1 MWHGVGMDEETRPT
15 VATTARQRAR
25 AEITAA
31 ILVAARARL
40 AEVGPG
46 DLSLRSVA
54 RDVGM
59 VSSAVYR
66 YFPSRDDLLTA
77 LLVQAYDELGDAVAA
92 ADAAQ
97 DGGSPLQRWRAV
109 CRATR
114 AWALANR
121 QEYALL
127 YGTPVAGYA
136 APQDTVLPATRVV
149 ARLVA
154 IVLSASP
161 APVRQPDQ
169 LGEFGEA
176 VDGAVEGLT
185 TLGLAGADD
194 PPDRE
199 VVGRTLMAWSGLFGV
214 ISFELW
220 GHLVGSIT
228 DHDAYFD
235 AVTARLAADIGIS

>member
-1 MWHGVGMDEETRPT
+1 MDN
-15 VATTARQRAR
+15 ASQTARQRAR
-25 AEITAA
+25 QEITGE
-31 ILVAARARL
+31 ILAAARARL

-46 DLSLRSVA
+46 ELSLRSVA

-77 LLVQAYDELGDAVAA
+77 LLVAAYEDLGEAA
-92 ADAAQ
+92 ETADP
-97 DGGSPLQRWRAV
+97 GGAPLDRWMAI

-114 AWALANR
+114 AWALDHR
-121 QEYALL
+121 HEYALL

-136 APQDTVLPATRVV
+136 APQDTVEPATRVIV
-149 ARLVA
+149 RLVQ
-154 IVLSASP
+154 IVVAADPTPPP
-161 APVRQPDQ
+161 AT
-169 LGEFGEA
+169 ETFGTSVQGA
-176 VDGAVEGLT
+176 VDSIAEATGVPVPT
-185 TLGLAGADD
+185 AD
-194 PPDRE
+194 PD

-235 AVTARLAADIGIS
+235 QVARRLASDIGIT